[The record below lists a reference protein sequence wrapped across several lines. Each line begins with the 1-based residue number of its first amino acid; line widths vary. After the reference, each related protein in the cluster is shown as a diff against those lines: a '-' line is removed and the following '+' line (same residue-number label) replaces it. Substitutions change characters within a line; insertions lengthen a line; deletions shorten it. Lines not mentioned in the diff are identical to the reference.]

1 MGAPQVSLIEQM
13 QSLKQR
19 LTDGLKSALLSDV
32 PPGLAWQNGTALP
45 TVAEFAA
52 LSERYSLASILPYE
66 AYDPDHELYYNHDT
80 VGFML
85 YTNPATGLGVNE
97 LKILNQFFVQ
107 AHRSDALIQI
117 SLIADTNI
125 DPLLRP
131 WASLKHNS
139 ANTPNHDIFTLLA
152 QNRLDYLLKGKWESL
167 FDDQA
172 FLVRNFHLIISY
184 TINGTC
190 HLSEDDLG
198 YLLKTREAIQGTLRS
213 ARMDSVTLRPDPF
226 LNIMSSML
234 NPTHAPRPTLTYD
247 PENLLNAQIID
258 GDTAAL
264 FEAGAASFV
273 HQDAAY
279 TMLPFHVKQF
289 PQFWAGF
296 DNAKLLGD
304 PTNNILRLPCPF
316 IITLTVNIPD
326 QIYIKGLIK
335 RKTLRATQM
344 VDSPVSK
351 YVSQWKERKRD
362 WDYVS
367 GKVEDGNKLLEA
379 YYQIILFTPQGR
391 EQDCEQALK
400 GLYNSFGWILTRSRY
415 IPVHA
420 LLGALPMGVNREAKR
435 ALKTFGH
442 FNTRLSWT
450 CTNIA
455 PWIAEWKGTETPM
468 MLFTGRRGQLVYFD
482 PFDNTQ
488 GNYNIACCAIS
499 GSGKSFLT
507 QEWVCNCLGSGGRV
521 FIIDAGHSYRNL
533 CRLLHGTYIDFGDD
547 ELDIRLNPFS
557 FINEHDPKHFAEQFP
572 LIKMLIAQ
580 MASPDAPLTPVQ
592 KGLLEKAILLT
603 WEHYH
608 RAATITHVVEALEG
622 THDDDPDLKRQAK
635 DLAVMLQSFT
645 KTGMYGTYF
654 EGPAT
659 VNLDNAFVVLELD
672 ALNAKPDLQS
682 VVLLILMLRITQ
694 VMYLSK
700 NKSQRKLCIIDEAW
714 RLLSKGQAG
723 DFIQEGFRV
732 ARKHGGSFMTI
743 TQRLSDY
750 FVSETAKAA
759 YMNSDYTLFFRQ
771 KAEEL
776 AGAADKGLLD
786 KHNGSIDLLRSLETL
801 QGKYSELV
809 IASPKGFVPVRFV
822 VDPITE
828 KLFSTKADEVEF
840 IQNALAS
847 GVPLIDAVQQLSQHH
862 KR

>member
-1 MGAPQVSLIEQM
+1 MGAPQVSLIEQI
-13 QSLKQR
+13 QSFKQR

-45 TVAEFAA
+45 TVAEFSA
-52 LSERYSLASILPYE
+52 LSERYSLATILPYE
-66 AYDPDHELYYNHDT
+66 AYDPETELYYNHDT

-117 SLIADTNI
+117 SLIADNNI

-131 WASLKHNS
+131 WASLKNNS
-139 ANTPNHDIFTLLA
+139 ANTPNHEIFTLLA
-152 QNRLDYLLKGKWESL
+152 KNRLDYLLKGKWDSL
-167 FDDQA
+167 FEDQA

-190 HLSEDDLG
+190 NLSEDDLS

-213 ARMDSVTLRPDPF
+213 ARMESVTLRPDPF
-226 LNIMSSML
+226 LNIMSSIL
-234 NPTHAPRPTLTYD
+234 NPTDAPRPTLTYD
-247 PENLLNAQIID
+247 PDNLLNAQIID

-296 DNAKLLGD
+296 DNSKLLGD
-304 PTNNILRLPCPF
+304 PNNNILRLPCPF

-367 GKVEDGNKLLEA
+367 SKVEDGNKLLEA

-533 CRLLHGTYIDFGDD
+533 CHLLHGDVH
-547 ELDIRLNPFS
+547 RL
-557 FINEHDPKHFAEQFP
+557 
-572 LIKMLIAQ
+572 
-580 MASPDAPLTPVQ
+580 
-592 KGLLEKAILLT
+592 
-603 WEHYH
+603 
-608 RAATITHVVEALEG
+608 R
-622 THDDDPDLKRQAK
+622 
-635 DLAVMLQSFT
+635 
-645 KTGMYGTYF
+645 
-654 EGPAT
+654 
-659 VNLDNAFVVLELD
+659 
-672 ALNAKPDLQS
+672 
-682 VVLLILMLRITQ
+682 
-694 VMYLSK
+694 
-700 NKSQRKLCIIDEAW
+700 
-714 RLLSKGQAG
+714 
-723 DFIQEGFRV
+723 
-732 ARKHGGSFMTI
+732 
-743 TQRLSDY
+743 
-750 FVSETAKAA
+750 
-759 YMNSDYTLFFRQ
+759 
-771 KAEEL
+771 
-776 AGAADKGLLD
+776 
-786 KHNGSIDLLRSLETL
+786 
-801 QGKYSELV
+801 
-809 IASPKGFVPVRFV
+809 
-822 VDPITE
+822 
-828 KLFSTKADEVEF
+828 
-840 IQNALAS
+840 
-847 GVPLIDAVQQLSQHH
+847 
-862 KR
+862 